1 MNGLPETAGD
11 TLAAVEGALAG
22 RRAADAELF
31 VLAAHWADQHP
42 AETLYGIPVGLPGRE
57 RVVMLGGEG
66 TPEVA
71 EFAPAELGVSL
82 HQHPHAARNL
92 IADALDVRH
101 RFPGLW
107 HLLTDQLA
115 LDVWVA
121 RKIAAATRPLSQRQ
135 AAEIDDRLVEVA
147 ATLPPSRLLRLVEAM
162 VLAAND
168 TGADAAREAAM
179 KQRFV
184 TINQAT
190 EHGTKGLYARLDVA
204 DAIRLDAEVDR
215 LARILAARGDESA
228 LDVRRSTALGWLA
241 NPAAALR
248 LIAETEPEGLATDL
262 ATTLKSI
269 DPQLLRPRV
278 ELVVH
283 VTESDFTRDADGV
296 ARFEAGGR
304 SGPITLA
311 HAREILGHAHVTIRP
326 VIDLAHQLPADGYE
340 FTGTLREAAFLA
352 TPVDCFP
359 YAVSTSR
366 KMQLDHTTS
375 YEDTGPPG
383 QTRLDN
389 AGPLTQ
395 RHHRIATHGRWRKKQ
410 PRQGFYAW
418 CTPHRRYRITSHTGT
433 HTLQPGLGRGL
444 FDGTPAEQRFIT
456 NLLPTLT
463 GAG

>member
-1 MNGLPETAGD
+1 M
-11 TLAAVEGALAG
+11 
-22 RRAADAELF
+22 
-31 VLAAHWADQHP
+31 
-42 AETLYGIPVGLPGRE
+42 
-57 RVVMLGGEG
+57 
-66 TPEVA
+66 
-71 EFAPAELGVSL
+71 
-82 HQHPHAARNL
+82 
-92 IADALDVRH
+92 
-101 RFPGLW
+101 
-107 HLLTDQLA
+107 
-115 LDVWVA
+115 A

-135 AAEIDDRLVEVA
+135 AAEIDDRLAEVD
-147 ATLPPSRLLRLVEAM
+147 ATLPPSRLLRVVEAM
-162 VLAAND
+162 VLAAD
-168 TGADAAREAAM
+168 TDADAAREAAM

-190 EHGTKGLYARLDVA
+190 EHGTKGLYAKLDVA

-215 LARILAARGDESA
+215 LARILAARGDEST

-262 ATTLKSI
+262 ATTLSSV
-269 DPQLLRPRV
+269 DPDLLRPRV

-304 SGPITLA
+304 SGPITLD

-326 VIDLAHQLPADGYE
+326 VIDLVHQLPADAYE

-366 KMQLDHTTS
+366 KMQLDHTTP
-375 YEDTGPPG
+375 YDDTGPPG

-433 HTLQPGLGRGL
+433 HALPPGPGRGL
-444 FDGTPAEQRFIT
+444 FDGTRAEQRFIT
-456 NLLPTLT
+456 NLLPPAHRRWLASRGTDVLVVPEQVVGVDHGLDPAEPGQCARPVRAAPAHLVRQRAHIPRYLTLAT
-463 GAG
+463 TFRALAAKRPPSRPFGYGPKGRCTPLNWVVDTW